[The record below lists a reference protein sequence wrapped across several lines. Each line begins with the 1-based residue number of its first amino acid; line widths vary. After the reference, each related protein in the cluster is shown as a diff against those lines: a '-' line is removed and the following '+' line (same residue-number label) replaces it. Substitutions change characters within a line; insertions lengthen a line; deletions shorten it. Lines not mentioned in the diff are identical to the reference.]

1 MLLVGAYFVSAL
13 FNDSLSPCISCFVSS
28 SLSTGVGAPLVE
40 VFGGVRRGDAVR
52 IQRGLQGGPLPELWI
67 NGAYVRETGHK
78 GIGWDTYYVVS

>member
-1 MLLVGAYFVSAL
+1 M
-13 FNDSLSPCISCFVSS
+13 
-28 SLSTGVGAPLVE
+28 GVG
-40 VFGGVRRGDAVR
+40 GGDAVR